1 MIELR
6 RIELPTA
13 EGTQFVD
20 ITARLQDEVTSAGLH
35 DGRLHLQ
42 SLHTTL
48 GLMLNENEPLL
59 MGDLAATLERVAPLA
74 ADYAH
79 DDLPRR
85 SGIGAGEP
93 RNGHAHCRAL
103 FLLPTCTV
111 LVERGHLVLGRWQ
124 SVFAVELDG
133 PRRRQLALQLD
144 GDFTAR
150 PDRQGAPAADREL
163 VELELARQLLV
174 DPNEVREP
182 MRRLVDAGGKRLRP
196 LLVMLAA
203 RLGPQDDRLRAAALA
218 AAIELIHDA
227 SLVHDDYVDESATRR
242 GLPTVAA
249 REGAHRAVA
258 VGDYYFAKAT
268 RVIAQLGNPDVTS
281 TIAECVEAVCL
292 SQMDD
297 VRLRGSYPGD
307 YAMYLRVVRGK
318 TAALFTAACR
328 SGAQLSGA
336 RPEVVERL
344 TRFGDLLGIAFQMA
358 DDLLDYS
365 ERSGKPRG
373 QDIRQRTVSL
383 PLIYATEDAR
393 LGPRVRELL
402 DGTVEEDQVRE
413 VQELV
418 EATGA
423 LERVGEEARGLVA
436 AALRELDE
444 VELDGV
450 LPHLED
456 LARSTVDRIS

>member
-1 MIELR
+1 MIAHR
-6 RIELPTA
+6 RLDVPTA
-13 EGTQFVD
+13 SATEFVD
-20 ITARLQDEVTSAGLH
+20 ITARLQAEVAAAGLV

-48 GLMLNENEPLL
+48 GLMMNENEPLL
-59 MGDLAATLERVAPLA
+59 MRDLETALERLAPTGVV
-74 ADYAH
+74 YEH

-85 SGIGAGEP
+85 RDIAADEP

-111 LVERGHLVLGRWQ
+111 LVEHGRLVLGRWQ

-133 PRRRQLALQLD
+133 PRQRQLAVQLE
-144 GDFTAR
+144 GDFAE
-150 PDRQGAPAADREL
+150 PSVPRQAATSSREL
-163 VELELARQLLV
+163 VELELTRQLLV
-174 DPNEVREP
+174 DPVAVQRP
-182 MRRLVDAGGKRLRP
+182 MRRLVEAGGKRLRP
-196 LLVMLAA
+196 LLAMLSA
-203 RLGPQDDRLRAAALA
+203 RLGPEGDPLRAAALA
-218 AAIELIHDA
+218 AAVELIHDA
-227 SLVHDDYVDESATRR
+227 TLVHDDYVDEAATRR

-249 REGAHRAVA
+249 REGAARAVA

-268 RVIAQLGNPDVTS
+268 RMIAELGNHDVTT
-281 TIAECVEAVCL
+281 TIAEAVEAICL

-307 YAMYLRVVRGK
+307 YATYLRVIRGK
-318 TAALFTAACR
+318 TAALFAASCR
-328 SGAQLSGA
+328 AGAQLGGA
-336 RPEVVERL
+336 PPDVVERL
-344 TRFGDLLGIAFQMA
+344 TRFGDLLGLAFQMA

-365 ERSGKPRG
+365 ESSGKPVG
-373 QDIRQRTVSL
+373 QDIRQRVVAL
-383 PLIYATEDAR
+383 PLIYATEDA
-393 LGPRVRELL
+393 GSGARVRELL
-402 DGTVEEDQVRE
+402 AGALDEEQVRE

-418 EATGA
+418 VATGA

-450 LPHLED
+450 RPELTD
-456 LARSTVDRIS
+456 LARSTVDRIR